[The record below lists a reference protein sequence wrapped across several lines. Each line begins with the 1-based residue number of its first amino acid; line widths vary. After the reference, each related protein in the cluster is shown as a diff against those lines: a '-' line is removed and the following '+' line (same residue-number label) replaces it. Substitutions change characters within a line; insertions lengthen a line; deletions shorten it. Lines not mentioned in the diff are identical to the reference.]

1 MNNKGFTLIELIVC
15 LVLVALVFGFG
26 FGMIRGTR
34 SSILTTIDKISESEL
49 INAAKTYVLENNVN
63 WFNEDDNIYTCV
75 SVDDMINSKYLSK
88 EETIDYNNQFVK
100 VVKNNNTRVITDL
113 IILEECN

>member
-1 MNNKGFTLIELIVC
+1 MDNKGFTLIELIVC
-15 LVLVALVFGFG
+15 LVVVALVFGLG

-49 INAAKTYVLENNVN
+49 INTAKTYILENNVN
-63 WFNEDDNIYTCV
+63 WVNDDDNIYTCV
-75 SVDDMINSKYLSK
+75 GVNDMVNSKYLNK
-88 EETIDYNNQFVK
+88 EEVSDYNNQFVK
-100 VVKNNNTRVITDL
+100 VIKNNTTKVITNL